1 MANLWNLLLFH
12 PLLNALIGLARL
24 TGDLGWSIILLTIG
38 LRLVMTPL
46 VIPSLKSSKK
56 MQDLAPELA
65 ALKTKFKDNKQ
76 GLVAAQAEL
85 YKKNGLNPAAGCLPQ
100 IIQILVLIALFNA
113 FNTVLKPNG
122 QSLVDHLNPILYSIN
137 KLPSDFHLSTS
148 FYGLELTKPDLIR
161 LPGLP
166 VPLPGIFVL
175 ASALIN
181 LPVPNDDAGSQSNG

>member
-46 VIPSLKSSKK
+46 VIPSLKASKK

-76 GLVAAQAEL
+76 GLVTAQAEL
-85 YKKNGLNPAAGCLPQ
+85 YKVAYRDSDDGFAKLMREQQRKLFDK
-100 IIQILVLIALFNA
+100 IQ
-113 FNTVLKPNG
+113 
-122 QSLVDHLNPILYSIN
+122 
-137 KLPSDFHLSTS
+137 KLT
-148 FYGLELTKPDLIR
+148 TNR
-161 LPGLP
+161 
-166 VPLPGIFVL
+166 V
-175 ASALIN
+175 
-181 LPVPNDDAGSQSNG
+181 GSRR